1 LKIITDDSVDIDE
14 VEKLPLYVEWK
25 RRRIRVSSI
34 KRESYFLS
42 NKRTYV
48 ELPYY
53 EEVRDVLTKAVAEY
67 GTVDVVLPLWPTIF
81 LKRTVM
87 FVSSIVEG
95 IKLREA
101 KMDSVSLS
109 FFLKS
114 ERSLEELHEF
124 AQNSKTYLLF
134 PDVSVLKKNDVI
146 PEERFK
152 NVITKSVNLV
162 KFNYGVVQVKSS
174 WSVKGAISEMVK
186 EINPK
191 KHFMIVV
198 RHSGRSRLA
207 NILTTMLVSNFG
219 HRVSLGW
226 MNPVAASQYGHNT
239 VTVSV
244 IPEV

>member
-1 LKIITDDSVDIDE
+1 MKIITDDSVDVNE

-25 RRRIRVSSI
+25 GRRIRVSSI
-34 KRESYFLS
+34 KRRSYFLS

-67 GTVDVVLPLWPTIF
+67 GNVEVLLPLWPAIF

-87 FVSSIVEG
+87 FVSSIIEG

-114 ERSLEELHEF
+114 EKPLEELHNF
-124 AQNSKTYLLF
+124 AQNSRTYLLLS
-134 PDVSVLKKNDVI
+134 DMSVLKKNGVI

-152 NVITKSVNLV
+152 GVITKSVNLV
-162 KFNYGVVQVKSS
+162 KFSCGVVQVRSS
-174 WSVKGAISEMVK
+174 WSIKGAISEMVK

-191 KHFMIVV
+191 KHFTIVV
-198 RHSGRSRLA
+198 RHSGKSRLA
-207 NILTTMLVSNFG
+207 NILTTTLISDFG

-226 MNPVAASQYGHNT
+226 MNPVAASQYGHGT

>member
-1 LKIITDDSVDIDE
+1 LKIITDDSVDVNE

-25 RRRIRVSSI
+25 GRRIRVSSI
-34 KRESYFLS
+34 KRKSYFLS

-53 EEVRDVLTKAVAEY
+53 EEIRDVLTKAVARY
-67 GTVDVVLPLWPTIF
+67 GTVEVLLPLWPAIF

-87 FVSSIVEG
+87 FVSSIIEG
-95 IKLREA
+95 VKLREA

-114 ERSLEELHEF
+114 GKPLEELHSF
-124 AQNSKTYLLF
+124 AQNSRTYLLL
-134 PDVSVLKKNDVI
+134 PDVSVLKKNGVI

-152 NVITKSVNLV
+152 SVITKSVNLV
-162 KFNYGVVQVKSS
+162 KFSCGVVQVKSS

-186 EINPK
+186 EINPR
-191 KHFMIVV
+191 KHFTIVV
-198 RHSGRSRLA
+198 RHSGKSRLA
-207 NILTTMLVSNFG
+207 NILTTTLISDFG

-226 MNPVAASQYGHNT
+226 MNPVAASRYGHGT